1 MHLFSSN
8 SRPSHPSS
16 MVALLVALVIG
27 WAVPSVVEAGPRAD
41 SPVQVAAWDVHASPD
56 DRPEAAFWYRHIVRA
71 LDHDA
76 ALRVRNRLAFSDEL
90 HWSAH
95 TVTSGAVAEAGLDR
109 AWDAYRA
116 RDWHT
121 AWARVESS
129 VRIIEDHPDARL
141 PEGIARDLLLL
152 KARVHIASARPD
164 LASMAMSRAVAQDP
178 YWRPEQGTEGPEF
191 MELYRNE
198 RHRLEVQPSGT
209 LSVRA
214 NRDGIRLLVGGVE
227 QAVLGS
233 GSFSLPLPP
242 GDYEVTGRKHGFPDR
257 THRIR
262 IRSCQVSS
270 IVLELA
276 EPPTPT
282 FEEDVLDALARPPS
296 LEDAQVWNGLG
307 GLTRGLGASALLVA
321 RHVDGVGDQAD
332 ALQVALYLPGHA
344 GWAYHHEM
352 PLHHDIGVDH
362 LRVTAVI
369 EAIRKSL
376 AVVVGPGPIAAR

>member
-1 MHLFSSN
+1 
-8 SRPSHPSS
+8 
-16 MVALLVALVIG
+16 MVAALAVVGSVASP
-27 WAVPSVVEAGPRAD
+27 AQAGPRGD
-41 SPVQVAAWDVHASPD
+41 SRVQVAAWDVHATQA
-56 DRPEAAFWYRHIVRA
+56 DRPEAAFWYRHIVRE
-71 LDHDA
+71 LDDGSR
-76 ALRVRNRLAFSDEL
+76 LTVRNRLAFSEEL
-90 HWSAH
+90 HWSAE
-95 TVTSGAVAEAGLDR
+95 TATSGALAADGLEG
-109 AWDAYRA
+109 AWDAYRS

-121 AWARVESS
+121 AWARVETA

-164 LASMAMSRAVAQDP
+164 LATVAMRRAVAQDP
-178 YWRPEQGTEGPEF
+178 YWRPERGTEGLEF
-191 MELYRNE
+191 AELHRKE
-198 RHRLEVQPSGT
+198 RIRLEMLPAGT

-214 NRDGIRLLVGGVE
+214 NQEGIRLLVGGVE

-242 GDYEVTGRKHGFPDR
+242 GDYEVTGRKSGFPDR
-257 THRIR
+257 TQQVR

-270 IVLELA
+270 VALSLE

-296 LEDAQVWNGLG
+296 LKDAQVWNGLG

-321 RHVDGVGDQAD
+321 RHVQGVGERQD
-332 ALQVALYLPGHA
+332 ALQVALYLPGNE
-344 GWAYHHEM
+344 GWAYHHEI
-352 PLHHDIGVDH
+352 PLQHDIRVDH

-369 EAIRKSL
+369 EGLRDSL
-376 AVVVGPGPIAAR
+376 DAVATPVPVAAR